1 MDYALVVKGCDG
13 DGEYVYIPEEC
24 SLTTTTIADVNDK
37 SNNATVKHNNYYD
50 SSVNTITV
58 IPTPTS
64 MFVDEN

>member
-1 MDYALVVKGCDG
+1 MDYALVMNGGDG

-37 SNNATVKHNNYYD
+37 KNNATVKHNNYYD

-58 IPTPTS
+58 IPTTTS
-64 MFVDEN
+64 MSV

>member
-1 MDYALVVKGCDG
+1 MDYALVMKEGDG
-13 DGEYVYIPEEC
+13 DGDVEYVYIPEEC

-37 SNNATVKHNNYYD
+37 NNNVTVKHNNYYD

-64 MFVDEN
+64 MSV